1 MRRALLLLIVGLAAA
16 LPGLSTAD
24 VSEVLKISA
33 IPDENPSELLR
44 IYTPFAEYL
53 SKELRIKVQF
63 TPVVDY
69 AATVEGLAAKKLDLV
84 WYGGFTSVQA
94 ARRTNGNAKRLV
106 LRQEDAEFK
115 SVFVARPGS
124 GMKSLADLKGKTFSF
139 GSVGSTSGHLMPR
152 YFLLQAGVNPERDMK
167 QVAYSGA
174 HDATALWVESGKVEA
189 GALNFLVWDKLV
201 QQKKVDP
208 ARISVFYT
216 TPPYVDYVWTARG
229 DLDRGLL
236 DKITASFLK
245 LDYDNPEHRRLLDL
259 HHTKKYIRAND
270 ADWKGVVEA
279 ALAAGVHK

>member
-94 ARRTNGNAKRLV
+94 VRRANGHAQRRGLRRQDAQVHARV
-106 LRQEDAEFK
+106 L
-115 SVFVARPGS
+115 ARPG
-124 GMKSLADLKGKTFSF
+124 F
-139 GSVGSTSGHLMPR
+139 G
-152 YFLLQAGVNPERDMK
+152 
-167 QVAYSGA
+167 
-174 HDATALWVESGKVEA
+174 
-189 GALNFLVWDKLV
+189 
-201 QQKKVDP
+201 
-208 ARISVFYT
+208 
-216 TPPYVDYVWTARG
+216 
-229 DLDRGLL
+229 
-236 DKITASFLK
+236 
-245 LDYDNPEHRRLLDL
+245 
-259 HHTKKYIRAND
+259 
-270 ADWKGVVEA
+270 
-279 ALAAGVHK
+279 